1 MEIRK
6 VKEDCHGIESFQLH
20 YKGEFDYYGIYN
32 RVNTLE
38 HIKDFDTLEEAQDFM
53 EVTKGSVLRI
63 AKEHNTLSR
72 NYTVK
77 MITPKGHRGERWL
90 TLGGQLWEDFSDKR
104 ISDQS
109 KIFGS
114 AIILPPVGT
123 IVRTNREIFV
133 IESYHKDSIVMK
145 GGIYYAYDEIYK
157 LHIVQKP

>member
-6 VKEDCHGIESFQLH
+6 VKEDYHGIESFQLT
-20 YKGEFDYYGIYN
+20 YKGEFDFYGIYN

-38 HIKDFDTLEEAQDFM
+38 HIKDFHTLEEARDFM
-53 EVTKGSVLRI
+53 EITKGSVLRI

-77 MITPKGHRGERWL
+77 MITPGYRDEKWL
-90 TLGGQLWEDFSDKR
+90 TLDRQLWEDFSDKR
-104 ISDQS
+104 ITDKS
-109 KIFGS
+109 KIFDN

-123 IVRTNREIFV
+123 IVHTNREIFV
-133 IESYHKDSIVMK
+133 IESYCKDGIVMK

-157 LHIVQKP
+157 LNIVQKP